1 MMKDIRDLDL
11 SACKLRDFDDMFDQT
26 GWPYLRDLN
35 LSNNQMISLR
45 GFGNLPSLK
54 VLKLRDN
61 RIETLFV
68 KHSAEDRGYKR
79 GL

>member
-35 LSNNQMISLR
+35 LSNN
-45 GFGNLPSLK
+45 
-54 VLKLRDN
+54 
-61 RIETLFV
+61 
-68 KHSAEDRGYKR
+68 
-79 GL
+79 